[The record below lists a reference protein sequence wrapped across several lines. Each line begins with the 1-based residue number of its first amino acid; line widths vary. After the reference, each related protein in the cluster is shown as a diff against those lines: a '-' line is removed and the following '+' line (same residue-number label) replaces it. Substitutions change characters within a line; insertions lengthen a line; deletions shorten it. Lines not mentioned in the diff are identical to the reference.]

1 MLNKRGVALSFPWE
15 NASPFQNPK
24 WNLSLSETALQVR
37 EDLTRC
43 GKKKQYVNQRFAGCP
58 EQQRGGKLTVNLP

>member
-43 GKKKQYVNQRFAGCP
+43 GKKNSMSI
-58 EQQRGGKLTVNLP
+58 RGLQDALNSSVEGS

>member
-37 EDLTRC
+37 EDLTRW
-43 GKKKQYVNQRFAGCP
+43 GKKNSMSIKGLQDALNSSVEGS
-58 EQQRGGKLTVNLP
+58 